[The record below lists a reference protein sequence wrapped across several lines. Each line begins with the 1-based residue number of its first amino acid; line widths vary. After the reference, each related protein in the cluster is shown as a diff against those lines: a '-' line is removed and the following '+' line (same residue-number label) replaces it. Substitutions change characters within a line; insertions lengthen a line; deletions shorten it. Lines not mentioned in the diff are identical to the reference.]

1 MKVWH
6 FLAFMPLGW
15 RTRMVFFFLAN
26 AVDDVTSRKIAV
38 KFEITSG
45 Y

>member
-15 RTRMVFFFLAN
+15 RTRMVFFLAN
-26 AVDDVTSRKIAV
+26 AMDDVTFRKVAV
-38 KFEITSG
+38 KFEITIG